1 MRLYVSVRAL
11 VFIFCFITPLPR
23 SSSSQHSRTHII
35 FFLIISRLRARSW
48 DILKQI
54 NFERPKNKNK
64 KRRRLMTLRPG
75 STENQS
81 AKHVS
86 VRVHIRVV
94 PLLCVL
100 GSITSGSDWEEALYS
115 LAHALRVRGPK
126 PSGAYCG
133 MCLEVTMQ
141 WLVYNIKQ
149 IRQQASVRI
158 ESVRLCISRTLSHT
172 QRPFFVIIKHN
183 PLLYSALPGHMKSR
197 ILYHRAASALARAES
212 DGCIHLSA
220 CSISQTSS
228 ERRI

>member
-1 MRLYVSVRAL
+1 
-11 VFIFCFITPLPR
+11 
-23 SSSSQHSRTHII
+23 
-35 FFLIISRLRARSW
+35 
-48 DILKQI
+48 
-54 NFERPKNKNK
+54 
-64 KRRRLMTLRPG
+64 MTLRPG

-149 IRQQASVRI
+149 IRQQASVRVLRACACVSP
-158 ESVRLCISRTLSHT
+158 ER
-172 QRPFFVIIKHN
+172 
-183 PLLYSALPGHMKSR
+183 SR
-197 ILYHRAASALARAES
+197 IHKGRSLWLSNTILCSIQHCRDTWRAEYYITVPRVRWRGPKVMDASISPHVRFHKQAASDAFKK
-212 DGCIHLSA
+212 D
-220 CSISQTSS
+220 
-228 ERRI
+228 